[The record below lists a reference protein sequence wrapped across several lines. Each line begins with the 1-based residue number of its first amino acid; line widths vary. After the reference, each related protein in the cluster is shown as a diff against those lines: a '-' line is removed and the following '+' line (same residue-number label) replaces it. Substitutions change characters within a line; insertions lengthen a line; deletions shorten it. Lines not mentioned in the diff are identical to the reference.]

1 MRRLSP
7 WGLSLIILS
16 PVPVVAQT
24 TEPPPTPC
32 CRTLGEVRTNIDRI
46 DDQILRLMAER
57 SRYVAQAERFKTS
70 AATVRDETR
79 IRQILTRIREKAARQ
94 GVNPD
99 IAEATFRAM
108 VEGFTAEEAR
118 QIRR

>member
-1 MRRLSP
+1 
-7 WGLSLIILS
+7 
-16 PVPVVAQT
+16 
-24 TEPPPTPC
+24 
-32 CRTLGEVRTNIDRI
+32 LGEVRTNIDRI

-108 VEGFTAEEAR
+108 VEGFNRPPTSYPPRSAGPKSPGASR
-118 QIRR
+118 PRRS

>member
-1 MRRLSP
+1 MRLLVCTTLLAVPLPTSLS
-7 WGLSLIILS
+7 
-16 PVPVVAQT
+16 AQ
-24 TEPPPTPC
+24 ERPTPC

-57 SRYVAQAERFKTS
+57 SRYVAQAGRFKTS
-70 AATVRDETR
+70 AANVRDDVR
-79 IRQILTRIREKAARQ
+79 IRQILTRIREKAKQA

-118 QIRR
+118 QMER